1 MLTWGE
7 FQQVRPDLAESGRGL
22 FYQFGVGLAFLAMV
36 AKEGG
41 PRLHPIAPQLAGQ
54 GLYGFLVPSPKL
66 NDLIRDGRYSLHSYP
81 KPENEDAFYATGRA
95 WVVED
100 LSRIEEVRAA
110 FVAEPERKW
119 EGPPP
124 DFLGQTLIEFL
135 LDTCLLTRTTGRGD
149 PAPLHTIWHAG

>member
-1 MLTWGE
+1 M
-7 FQQVRPDLAESGRGL
+7 
-22 FYQFGVGLAFLAMV
+22 
-36 AKEGG
+36 AKDGG
-41 PRLHPIAPQLAGQ
+41 PRLDPIAPQLAGQ

-124 DFLGQTLIEFL
+124 EFL

-149 PAPLHTIWHAG
+149 PAQLHTIWHAG